1 MKTTSM
7 TVTQKSD
14 KIKQFATLV
23 RQGVDAWIKA
33 GEILVELV
41 NDDPQVFDKI
51 ISDNPHLNA
60 GVLGRFELMGRKA
73 LHPQLLLHDSP
84 GYQKL
89 AQMPFSVQERYLD
102 TPIPLLVETP
112 SGTDTLQVSARNCTP
127 SQARQLFASD
137 RIRTEGEQKAW
148 LVAQRA
154 KKTRPAKS
162 EAAPAWSVKQGRVFF
177 AEGAGFT
184 AGELATIITQLTK

>member
-1 MKTTSM
+1 MKHM
-7 TVTQKSD
+7 TVPQKSD
-14 KIKQFATLV
+14 KIKQFTDLV
-23 RQGVDAWIKA
+23 RQGVEAWIKA

-41 NDDPQVFDKI
+41 DDDPQVFDKI

-60 GVLGRFELMGRKA
+60 GILGRFELMGRHA

-89 AQMPFSVQERYLD
+89 SQMPFSVQERYLD
-102 TPIPLLVETP
+102 EPLPLLVETP
-112 SGTDTLQVSARNCTP
+112 TGTDTLMVSARNCTP

-148 LVAQRA
+148 LVSQRT
-154 KKTRPAKS
+154 KKSRLKS
-162 EAAPAWSVKQGRVFF
+162 VAVPAWSVKHGKVFF

-184 AGELATIITQLTK
+184 AGELATILTQLTK

>member
-1 MKTTSM
+1 MKNM

-14 KIKQFATLV
+14 KIKQFADLV

-51 ISDNPHLNA
+51 INENPHLNA

-89 AQMPFSVQERYLD
+89 AQMPFSVQERYLES
-102 TPIPLLVETP
+102 PIPLLVETP
-112 SGTDTLQVSARNCTP
+112 TGTDTLQVSAKNCTP
-127 SQARQLFASD
+127 SQARQLFSANSV
-137 RIRTEGEQKAW
+137 RTAGEQKAW

-154 KKTRPAKS
+154 KKTHPKS
-162 EAAPAWSVKQGRVFF
+162 TTVPAWSVKHGKVFF
-177 AEGAGFT
+177 TEGAGFT